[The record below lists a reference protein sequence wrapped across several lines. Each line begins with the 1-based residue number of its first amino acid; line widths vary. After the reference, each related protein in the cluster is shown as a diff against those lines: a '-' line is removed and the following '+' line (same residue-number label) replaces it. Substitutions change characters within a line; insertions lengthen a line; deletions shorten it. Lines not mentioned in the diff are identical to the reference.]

1 MIGALS
7 LTLLLITG
15 QKKVPVPEFVGASKD
30 WLQKPTSIKA
40 LHGKVVLVD
49 FWDYTCVNCIRT
61 FPYVREWYK
70 RYHKLGLEIVAIHT
84 PEFKFE
90 QDPKNVLAAAKR
102 FGFTFSILN
111 DQNHVNWDNYRVQAW
126 PTKLILDPDGVPVYV
141 HVGESAYYFTEE
153 AIQKQ
158 ILRLHPKAKLPPMM
172 DPVHDT
178 DQAGAVCHP
187 CTQEIYLGAKGIKD
201 EVVPWTAAQLGKT
214 AIFSYPAKLERGTPY
229 PSGKWTPTAGYLA
242 AAGPGSN
249 LQLSYGAKEVN
260 LVLVPSAGPVKV
272 EVLQDGAP
280 LAAKDLGSDVHLV
293 NGHAILTV
301 SAPRMYSIIKN
312 NVWGLRALEL
322 RVQNPGLRMY
332 TFSFST
338 DCAYLPPKGMRRPR
352 H

>member
-1 MIGALS
+1 MIGALTFS
-7 LTLLLITG
+7 LLLLTG
-15 QKKVPVPEFVGASKD
+15 QKKTPAPEFVGTSKD

-61 FPYVREWYK
+61 FPYVKEWYK
-70 RYHKLGLEIVAIHT
+70 RYHNLGLEIVAIHT

-90 QDPKNVLAAAKR
+90 QDPAKVLAAAKR

-111 DQNHVNWDNYRVQAW
+111 DPKEINWNDYRVSAW
-126 PTKLILDPDGVPVYV
+126 PTKLILDPDGVPIYV
-141 HVGESAYYFTEE
+141 HVGESGYFFTEQ

-158 ILRLHPKAKLPPMM
+158 ILRIHPNAKLPAPM

-187 CTQEIYLGAKGIKD
+187 CTAEIYMGAKGID
-201 EVVPWTAAQLGKT
+201 NGVPWTAAAVGK
-214 AIFSYPAKLERGTPY
+214 PAMFTFPPTLEPGTVY
-229 PSGKWTPTAGYLA
+229 PSGKWTPTKDYLA
-242 AAGPGSN
+242 PAGPGSN
-249 LQLSYGAKEVN
+249 LRLSYGAKEVN
-260 LVLVPSAGPVKV
+260 VVVVPSAGPVKV

-280 LAAKDLGSDVHLV
+280 LAPKDLGSDVHLV
-293 NGHAILTV
+293 NGHATFTA

-312 NVWGLRALEL
+312 NVWGKRVLEL
-322 RVQNPGLRMY
+322 RVQNRGLRFY

-338 DCAYLPPKGMRRPR
+338 DCMFLPPNKKDRHYRR
-352 H
+352 